1 MIKLTA
7 KQQQILDYIKKQQRE
22 NGYAPSVR
30 EIAEA
35 VDLASPSSVQHHINA
50 LVRHGFLAREA
61 SKPRTLTFGS
71 EERAPTNGGS
81 TDDVR
86 AVPYL
91 GDVAAGIGLLAEQS
105 IDGATISLPRSL
117 TGGHDQ
123 VFALRVRGDSMVDA
137 GIFDGD
143 DIIVRAQESARNGD
157 LVVAGISEGTE
168 GTVKIYRS
176 VAGRS
181 FLEARNSTDPRFAE
195 SIPFDPA
202 VDRIFGIV
210 VGLLRKYN

>member
-7 KQQQILDYIKKQQRE
+7 KQQEILDYIKKRQRE

-50 LVRHGFLAREA
+50 LVRHGFLSREA
-61 SKPRTLTFGS
+61 SKPRTLTFGGDD
-71 EERAPTNGGS
+71 RAGS
-81 TDDVR
+81 AQETTGDIR
-86 AVPYL
+86 PVPYL
-91 GDVAAGIGLLAEQS
+91 GDVAAGVGLLAEQS
-105 IDGATISLPRSL
+105 FDGATISLPKTL
-117 TGGHDQ
+117 TGGDDK

-143 DIIVRAQESARNGD
+143 DIIVRAQGSARNGD
-157 LVVAGISEGTE
+157 LVVAGIAAGTE

-181 FLEARNSTDPRFAE
+181 FLEARNSTDPRFADP
-195 SIPFDPA
+195 IPFDPA
-202 VDRIFGIV
+202 SDRIFGIV